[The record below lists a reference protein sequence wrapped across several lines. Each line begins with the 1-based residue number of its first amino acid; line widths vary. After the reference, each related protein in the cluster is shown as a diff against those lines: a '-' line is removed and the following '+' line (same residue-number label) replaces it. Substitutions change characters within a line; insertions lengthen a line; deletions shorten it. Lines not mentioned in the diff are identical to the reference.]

1 MLWEFISFQIFITRL
16 DNELQGISACKV
28 KRLVSLF
35 CLPVTETV
43 LGSWEVP
50 LGYVLAA
57 WPFSPV
63 AGGIQLKPW
72 ERGHRT
78 STMPLKEQT
87 DVDEAES
94 LQSLSSASPWLLT
107 FKLLSI
113 CLRQNIVWSCI
124 NSTVLEC
131 LLLNLNGWNRA
142 ETFFYQVLTYYLDQ
156 TEKECWFL
164 ILCWY
169 FPVDEF
175 ISLPSRRI

>member
-1 MLWEFISFQIFITRL
+1 MNLHFPTPFILYMECYESFYHFKSFYCMHCET
-16 DNELQGISACKV
+16 ISIS
-28 KRLVSLF
+28 VSPSSHRE
-35 CLPVTETV
+35 CVGV
-43 LGSWEVP
+43 LRSTIGC
-50 LGYVLAA
+50 VLAA

-131 LLLNLNGWNRA
+131 LLLNLNG
-142 ETFFYQVLTYYLDQ
+142 
-156 TEKECWFL
+156 
-164 ILCWY
+164 
-169 FPVDEF
+169 
-175 ISLPSRRI
+175 